1 MQLCIT
7 VCMAK
12 NVKMIGVNST
22 NTLLVRNDTLQIME
36 LISSNSTW
44 NYNNEYNPI
53 YLLTK

>member
-36 LISSNSTW
+36 LISSNST
-44 NYNNEYNPI
+44 
-53 YLLTK
+53 